1 MTLAGNWTPPTD
13 NPPCAFTGASGSRD
27 SSVKVG
33 SVALWM
39 SLVGRESETDFTDVA
54 ELGRVK

>member
-1 MTLAGNWTPPTD
+1 MKPAGNWTPQTD
-13 NPPCAFTGASGSRD
+13 TPLCAFTGASGSRD

-33 SVALWM
+33 SVALWIL
-39 SLVGRESETDFTDVA
+39 LVESEAKTDFADVA